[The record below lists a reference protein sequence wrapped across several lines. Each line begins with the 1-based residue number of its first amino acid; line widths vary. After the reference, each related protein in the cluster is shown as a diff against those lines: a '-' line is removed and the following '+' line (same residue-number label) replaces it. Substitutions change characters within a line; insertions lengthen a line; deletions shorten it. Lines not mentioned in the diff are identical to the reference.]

1 MSILAPGSG
10 RHPHLHQTFP
20 TTIAATGD
28 IITSWGAGTGQSV
41 ARCLGVSLHLIE
53 IQECVGR
60 RVEEEVPTC
69 HTGLLLTPALQSAD
83 TVSDIV
89 ILSTRW
95 TAASSE
101 LLVVDGTEARHL
113 VLTRDTN
120 ACSSG
125 DVSQVTWT
133 RPPLTFTVP
142 SIRNRWRLRAVLSIS
157 RPSPAGGEG
166 GR

>member
-1 MSILAPGSG
+1 MRWLAVTNKNQCPSSP
-10 RHPHLHQTFP
+10 RAQADTRICIKHFP
-20 TTIAATGD
+20 RPPRPPGD

-69 HTGLLLTPALQSAD
+69 HTGPLTTPALQSAD

-125 DVSQVTWT
+125 DVSQVTW
-133 RPPLTFTVP
+133 PAEP
-142 SIRNRWRLRAVLSIS
+142 SSDFHGPIHQESVAS
-157 RPSPAGGEG
+157 
-166 GR
+166 

>member
-1 MSILAPGSG
+1 M
-10 RHPHLHQTFP
+10 
-20 TTIAATGD
+20 
-28 IITSWGAGTGQSV
+28 

-69 HTGLLLTPALQSAD
+69 HTGLLLTPALHQSAD
-83 TVSDIV
+83 TVSDIM

-95 TAASSE
+95 TASSASE
-101 LLVVDGTEARHL
+101 LLVVVGTEARHL

-125 DVSQVTWT
+125 DVSQVTW
-133 RPPLTFTVP
+133 PAEP
-142 SIRNRWRLRAVLSIS
+142 SSDFHGPIDQESVAS
-157 RPSPAGGEG
+157 
-166 GR
+166 

>member
-1 MSILAPGSG
+1 MADREHDDTDHKWTISALSSVSRGEGCGLPAERRVRWLAVTNKNQCPSSPRAPG

-20 TTIAATGD
+20 TTTAATGD

-95 TAASSE
+95 TAAAAASE
-101 LLVVDGTEARHL
+101 LLVVA
-113 VLTRDTN
+113 
-120 ACSSG
+120 
-125 DVSQVTWT
+125 WT
-133 RPPLTFTVP
+133 G
-142 SIRNRWRLRAVLSIS
+142 LRTAPRVD
-157 RPSPAGGEG
+157 P
-166 GR
+166 